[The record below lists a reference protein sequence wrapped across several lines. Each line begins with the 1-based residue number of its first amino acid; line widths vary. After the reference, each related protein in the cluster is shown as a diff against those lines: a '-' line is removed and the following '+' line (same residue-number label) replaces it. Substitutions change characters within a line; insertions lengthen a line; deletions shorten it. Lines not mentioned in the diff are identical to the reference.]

1 VATEVEAV
9 ILVWLERV
17 VQPAQLT
24 EIQFQV
30 EAVEDLV
37 KMAVLDIILVA
48 VIQQLIFQVEQPA
61 KH

>member
-9 ILVWLERV
+9 ISVWLERV

-48 VIQQLIFQVEQPA
+48 VIQQLIFQVEEPA

>member
-9 ILVWLERV
+9 ISVWLERV